1 MNDTMMVIMPCKD
14 TNDTNDT
21 NSSRWWGVMGGL
33 STRVVP
39 GRRRGRVRS
48 RILRISGLVGRLHHG
63 GHQRME
69 RLHQAR
75 VHVAAIELD
84 LVLRLHARAVVVVV
98 AVGKE

>member
-1 MNDTMMVIMPCKD
+1 
-14 TNDTNDT
+14 
-21 NSSRWWGVMGGL
+21 
-33 STRVVP
+33 
-39 GRRRGRVRS
+39 
-48 RILRISGLVGRLHHG
+48 
-63 GHQRME
+63 ME